1 METNINKPTFLEKV
15 QKYTS
20 PTEILK
26 EFNTKLNNF
35 KKNLSAIVTETR
47 KYTLWELIVICWND
61 LFAKRSLFG
70 WLYLII
76 LSAIPAVFE
85 FTKSGPIDTLGL
97 WTSITGIVCVILV
110 TEGRASNYFFGLIN
124 AVVYLIMALQSGFY
138 GEVITTLYFLISQPI
153 GLYLWLSSFA
163 NHEEKQEETFQ
174 AKRLDLKGWIKYLAI
189 TTVMW
194 LGMGFAYQSIG
205 SNRPFRD
212 SVTDGTNG
220 VGQLLMNNLY
230 AEQWI
235 FWIATNIFSIYLWW
249 GSGGNLQIVV
259 MYLVYTIN
267 SIYGWYKWNQ
277 SAKAATANTELILER
292 KFLSS

>member
-1 METNINKPTFLEKV
+1 METNINKPTFLEKL

-20 PTEILK
+20 PAEIAK
-26 EFNTKLNNF
+26 EFSDKLNNF
-35 KKNLSAIVTETR
+35 KKNFSAIVTETR

-76 LSAIPAVFE
+76 LSAIPAIFE
-85 FTKSGPIDTLGL
+85 FTKSGPIDKLGL

-124 AVVYLIMALQSGFY
+124 SIVYLIMALQSGFY
-138 GEVITTLYFLISQPI
+138 GEVITTLYFLVSQPI

-174 AKRLDLKGWIKYLAI
+174 AKRLDFKGWIKYLSITAI
-189 TTVMW
+189 MW

-212 SVTDGTNG
+212 SVTDSTNG

-267 SIYGWYKWNQ
+267 SLYGWYKWNQ
-277 SAKAATANTELILER
+277 SAKAATVKA
-292 KFLSS
+292 

>member
-1 METNINKPTFLEKV
+1 METNINKPTFLEKI

-20 PTEILK
+20 MAEIIK
-26 EFNTKLNNF
+26 EFNNKLNNF
-35 KKNLSAIVTETR
+35 KKNFAAIVTETR

-174 AKRLDLKGWIKYLAI
+174 AKRLDFKGWIKYLSITAI
-189 TTVMW
+189 MW

-267 SIYGWYKWNQ
+267 SLYGWYKWNQ
-277 SAKAATANTELILER
+277 SAKAATA
-292 KFLSS
+292 KA

>member
-20 PTEILK
+20 PAEIAK
-26 EFNTKLNNF
+26 EFSNKLNNF
-35 KKNLSAIVTETR
+35 KKNFSAIVTETR

-85 FTKSGPIDTLGL
+85 FTKSVPIDTLGL

-138 GEVITTLYFLISQPI
+138 GEVITTLYFLVSQPI

-174 AKRLDLKGWIKYLAI
+174 AKCLDLKGWIKYLSITAI
-189 TTVMW
+189 MW

-267 SIYGWYKWNQ
+267 SLYGWYKWNQ
-277 SAKAATANTELILER
+277 SAKAATA
-292 KFLSS
+292 KA

>member
-1 METNINKPTFLEKV
+1 MEININRPTFLEKL

-20 PTEILK
+20 PAEIVK
-26 EFNTKLNNF
+26 EFSNKLNNF
-35 KKNLSAIVTETR
+35 KKNFSAIVTETR

-124 AVVYLIMALQSGFY
+124 SIVYLIMALQSGFY
-138 GEVITTLYFLISQPI
+138 GEVITTLYFLVSQPI

-174 AKRLDLKGWIKYLAI
+174 AKRLDFKGWIKYLSITAI
-189 TTVMW
+189 MW

-235 FWIATNIFSIYLWW
+235 FWIATNIFSIYFWW

-267 SIYGWYKWNQ
+267 SLYGWYKWNQ
-277 SAKAATANTELILER
+277 SAKAATA
-292 KFLSS
+292 KA

>member
-1 METNINKPTFLEKV
+1 METNINKLTFLEKL

-20 PTEILK
+20 PAEIAK
-26 EFNTKLNNF
+26 EFSNKLNNF
-35 KKNLSAIVTETR
+35 KKNFSAIVTETR

-76 LSAIPAVFE
+76 LSAIPAIFE

-124 AVVYLIMALQSGFY
+124 SIVYLIMALQNGFY
-138 GEVITTLYFLISQPI
+138 GEVITTLYFLVSQPI

-174 AKRLDLKGWIKYLAI
+174 AKRLDFKGWIKYLSITAI
-189 TTVMW
+189 MW

-267 SIYGWYKWNQ
+267 SLYGWYKWNQ
-277 SAKAATANTELILER
+277 SAKAATAKSL
-292 KFLSS
+292 K

>member
-1 METNINKPTFLEKV
+1 METNINKPTFLEKL
-15 QKYTS
+15 QKYS
-20 PTEILK
+20 SSAEIGK
-26 EFNTKLNNF
+26 EFNNKLNNF
-35 KKNLSAIVTETR
+35 KKNFAAIVTEAR

-124 AVVYLIMALQSGFY
+124 SVVYLIMALQSGFY
-138 GEVITTLYFLISQPI
+138 GEVITTLYFLVSQPI

-174 AKRLDLKGWIKYLAI
+174 AKRLDFKGWIKYLSITAI
-189 TTVMW
+189 MW

-267 SIYGWYKWNQ
+267 SLYGWYKWNQ
-277 SAKAATANTELILER
+277 SAKSATA
-292 KFLSS
+292 KA

>member
-1 METNINKPTFLEKV
+1 METNINKPTFLEKL

-20 PTEILK
+20 PAEIAK
-26 EFNTKLNNF
+26 EFSNKLNNF
-35 KKNLSAIVTETR
+35 KKNFSAIVTETR

-124 AVVYLIMALQSGFY
+124 SVVYLIMALQSGFY
-138 GEVITTLYFLISQPI
+138 GEVITTLYFLVSQPI
-153 GLYLWLSSFA
+153 GFYLWLSSFA

-174 AKRLDLKGWIKYLAI
+174 AKRLDLKGWIKYLSITAI
-189 TTVMW
+189 MW

-267 SIYGWYKWNQ
+267 SLYGWYKWNQ
-277 SAKAATANTELILER
+277 SAKAATA
-292 KFLSS
+292 KA

>member
-1 METNINKPTFLEKV
+1 METNINKPTFLEKL
-15 QKYTS
+15 QKYSS
-20 PTEILK
+20 PAEITK
-26 EFNTKLNNF
+26 EFNNKLNNF
-35 KKNLSAIVTETR
+35 KKNFAAIVTEAR

-124 AVVYLIMALQSGFY
+124 SVVYLIMALQSGFY
-138 GEVITTLYFLISQPI
+138 GEVITTLYFLVSQPI

-174 AKRLDLKGWIKYLAI
+174 AKRLDLKGWIKYLSI
-189 TTVMW
+189 TTIMW

-267 SIYGWYKWNQ
+267 SLYGWYKWNQ
-277 SAKAATANTELILER
+277 SAKAATA
-292 KFLSS
+292 KA

>member
-1 METNINKPTFLEKV
+1 M
-15 QKYTS
+15 
-20 PTEILK
+20 
-26 EFNTKLNNF
+26 
-35 KKNLSAIVTETR
+35 
-47 KYTLWELIVICWND
+47 WELIVICWND

-163 NHEEKQEETFQ
+163 NHEEKHEETFQ
-174 AKRLDLKGWIKYLAI
+174 AKRLDFKGWIKYLAI
-189 TTVMW
+189 TAVMW

-267 SIYGWYKWNQ
+267 SLYGWYKWNQ
-277 SAKAATANTELILER
+277 SAKSATA
-292 KFLSS
+292 KA

>member
-1 METNINKPTFLEKV
+1 METNINKPTFLEKL

-20 PTEILK
+20 PAEIAK
-26 EFNTKLNNF
+26 EFSNKLNNF
-35 KKNLSAIVTETR
+35 KKNFSAIVTETR

-76 LSAIPAVFE
+76 LSAIPVVFE

-124 AVVYLIMALQSGFY
+124 SVVYLIMALQSGFY
-138 GEVITTLYFLISQPI
+138 GEVITTLYFLVSQPI

-174 AKRLDLKGWIKYLAI
+174 AKRLDFKGWIKYLSITAI
-189 TTVMW
+189 MW

-267 SIYGWYKWNQ
+267 SLYGWYKWNQ
-277 SAKAATANTELILER
+277 SAKAATA
-292 KFLSS
+292 KA

>member
-277 SAKAATANTELILER
+277 SAKAATA
-292 KFLSS
+292 KA

>member
-1 METNINKPTFLEKV
+1 METNINKPTFLEKL

-20 PTEILK
+20 PAEIAK
-26 EFNTKLNNF
+26 EFSNKLNNF
-35 KKNLSAIVTETR
+35 KKNFSAIVTETR

-124 AVVYLIMALQSGFY
+124 SVVYLIMALQSGFY
-138 GEVITTLYFLISQPI
+138 GEVITTLYFLVSQPI

-212 SVTDGTNG
+212 SVTDSTNG

-277 SAKAATANTELILER
+277 SAKAATA
-292 KFLSS
+292 KA

>member
-1 METNINKPTFLEKV
+1 MESKANKLSLMDKI

-20 PTEILK
+20 PTEIAR
-26 EFNTKLNNF
+26 EFNSRLNNF
-35 KKNLSAIVTETR
+35 KKNFSAIVTETR
-47 KYTLWELIVICWND
+47 KYSLWEIIVICWKD

-76 LSAIPAVFE
+76 LSSIPAVFE
-85 FTKSGPIDTLGL
+85 FSKSGPVDSLGL

-124 AVVYLIMALQSGFY
+124 SIVYLIMALQSGFY

-174 AKRLDLKGWIKYLAI
+174 AKQLDLKGWIKYLSITAI
-189 TTVMW
+189 MW

-267 SIYGWYKWNQ
+267 SLYGWYKWNQ
-277 SAKAATANTELILER
+277 SAKAATEKA
-292 KFLSS
+292 

>member
-1 METNINKPTFLEKV
+1 METNINKPTFLEKL

-20 PTEILK
+20 PAEIAK
-26 EFNTKLNNF
+26 EFINKLNNF
-35 KKNLSAIVTETR
+35 KKNFSAIVTETR
-47 KYTLWELIVICWND
+47 KYALWELIVICWND

-124 AVVYLIMALQSGFY
+124 SIVYLIMALQSGFY
-138 GEVITTLYFLISQPI
+138 GEVITTLYFLVSQPI

-174 AKRLDLKGWIKYLAI
+174 AKRLDFKGWIKYLSITAI
-189 TTVMW
+189 MW

-267 SIYGWYKWNQ
+267 SLYGWYKWNQ
-277 SAKAATANTELILER
+277 SAKAAIA
-292 KFLSS
+292 KA